1 MELIVFD
8 CPHCS
13 GESIPIGIV
22 TSTAFIAVVVHCND
36 VRFVR
41 IISSVSST
49 GFVVK
54 SLMIDEDLMMIQ
66 FLFDH
71 LKKEK
76 K

>member
-8 CPHCS
+8 CQHCS
-13 GESIPIGIV
+13 GKSIPVGLIAG
-22 TSTAFIAVVVHCND
+22 TAFIAVVVHCYD

-54 SLMIDEDLMMIQ
+54 SLIIDGGN
-66 FLFDH
+66 
-71 LKKEK
+71 
-76 K
+76 